1 MRGAHKVPMTYGSD
15 SNPTGR
21 SVAWWAFHNVDDV
34 ATVFP
39 LGDGQRR
46 QLQATGSLRV
56 TTDEQTS
63 DTDITVPRDLGWLDQ
78 IKVVGHEGAK
88 PAKSGDSSVS
98 KGFLYAGLNPSQEDV
113 AYHWAPTHHIDY
125 SYVMAPRMAPKVPLP
140 AATLVATG
148 LFTIIT
154 IIMAGALARDERLAQ
169 RRLTAHLR
177 RLGLAPRWVD
187 GVIFFQVAMSCVVA
201 VVAGI
206 MGSLLAL
213 LATSRVMSG
222 TMDLAHSGW
231 WVLGALT
238 GAVIVGSVI
247 GATIHR
253 PYSWNTTIS
262 D

>member
-1 MRGAHKVPMTYGSD
+1 MAWAVLGTHGRSHCCCHRSAYCGLIVCADERYEFHRNSARYGLLPHGAGISPSLPGNLVKQFDGDMRGAHKVPMTYGSD
-15 SNPTGR
+15 RNPTGR

-169 RRLTAHLR
+169 RRLTAHL
-177 RLGLAPRWVD
+177 
-187 GVIFFQVAMSCVVA
+187 
-201 VVAGI
+201 
-206 MGSLLAL
+206 
-213 LATSRVMSG
+213 
-222 TMDLAHSGW
+222 
-231 WVLGALT
+231 
-238 GAVIVGSVI
+238 
-247 GATIHR
+247 
-253 PYSWNTTIS
+253 
-262 D
+262 

>member
-1 MRGAHKVPMTYGSD
+1 MTYGSD

-113 AYHWAPTHHIDY
+113 AYHWAPHTTSTIP
-125 SYVMAPRMAPKVPLP
+125 MLWPQEWRPRFPYPPRPSWRPGCSPSSRSLWLGHWPGTNAWLKD
-140 AATLVATG
+140 G
-148 LFTIIT
+148 LLRTFDASDWRR
-154 IIMAGALARDERLAQ
+154 AG
-169 RRLTAHLR
+169 LTA
-177 RLGLAPRWVD
+177 
-187 GVIFFQVAMSCVVA
+187 
-201 VVAGI
+201 
-206 MGSLLAL
+206 
-213 LATSRVMSG
+213 
-222 TMDLAHSGW
+222 
-231 WVLGALT
+231 
-238 GAVIVGSVI
+238 
-247 GATIHR
+247 
-253 PYSWNTTIS
+253 
-262 D
+262 